1 MNKSGNEAELKASVT
16 LTGDGTTKEYY
27 FGFDYLN
34 PEYIKVAVGGTSL
47 SYPTDYSVVDRKVIL
62 TEVPEKGAEIWIH
75 RQTESSRIIQWADGA
90 FIKASQ
96 MTLESLQQLHLIEE
110 TQDYIMLNS
119 ISTYPDGEN
128 FNALGHRII
137 NVADPTEAQDAV
149 TKHYMESVQDGF
161 VQRNQTIETNV
172 KSMQTDVTTK
182 QQQAA
187 SSQTASASSAALS
200 KAWAVSTE
208 SPDSGADS
216 DSATGKTQSSRT
228 WALFSKTKAQESATS
243 ATNAHTS
250 ETNAK
255 TSETNA
261 KASETKAKT
270 SETNAKD
277 SETKAKT
284 SETNAKTSEN
294 AASTSATNAHTSE
307 TNAKTSET
315 NAKAS
320 EVDAAKS
327 ASHAEEVA
335 GNIGNPVSNVTESN
349 GLVTV
354 TKTNG
359 ATNTFYAGLN
369 ILARN
374 KTYSVGD
381 IAYSPNLPSWAY
393 LECTTAGTTGATE
406 PDFSTVTTKKTITI
420 LSKFTVSDGTCTWR
434 LRDTRCKYE
443 VGDIIPKVGSP
454 KDYEYLIMAD
464 GGAFDAAYTELA
476 KVFTDGKVP
485 NLQDGRFL
493 EGGANARQI
502 KGAGLPNITG
512 MIGDSVGS
520 AGLFWGLYGAFYGD
534 KTYGYRSIGQNLA
547 TTAVGAE
554 THFDASRSNPIYGSS
569 DTVQPKSYTVN
580 YYICYGG

>member
-1 MNKSGNEAELKASVT
+1 MATRTTSYKARIDYTITDPTKVSYAFPFTYLRKNFIIVYIRDLANNMQALTYGKDYTVDDQIITIINTQVLEAKATLSIRRETTTDAIVTWNDGSV
-16 LTGDGTTKEYY
+16 L
-27 FGFDYLN
+27 
-34 PEYIKVAVGGTSL
+34 L
-47 SYPTDYSVVDRKVIL
+47 SKD
-62 TEVPEKGAEIWIH
+62 
-75 RQTESSRIIQWADGA
+75 
-90 FIKASQ
+90 
-96 MTLESLQQLHLIEE
+96 MTLEQVQLLHLQEE
-110 TQDYIMLNS
+110 QQDYIEANS
-119 ISTYPDGEN
+119 ISVVETEN
-128 FNALGHRII
+128 GAFFDADNRRIS
-137 NVADPTEAQDAV
+137 NVADPVEPQDAV
-149 TKHYMESVQDGF
+149 TKHYMESVPDGI
-161 VQRNQTIETNV
+161 VHRAQMIEANV

-208 SPDSGADS
+208 SPDSDADS

-243 ATNAHTS
+243 
-250 ETNAK
+250 
-255 TSETNA
+255 
-261 KASETKAKT
+261 
-270 SETNAKD
+270 ETNAKD

-284 SETNAKTSEN
+284 SETNAKASETS
-294 AASTSATNAHTSE
+294 ASTSATKARTSE

-320 EVDAAKS
+320 EVSAAKS
-327 ASHAEEVA
+327 ASHAEEIA
-335 GNIGNPVSNVTESN
+335 GSIGDPVSNVTESN
-349 GLVTV
+349 SLVTV
-354 TKTNG
+354 TKANG
-359 ATNTFYAGLN
+359 TINTFYAGLN
-369 ILARN
+369 VLARN
-374 KTYSVGD
+374 KAYSVGD

-464 GGAFDAAYTELA
+464 GGAFDEAYTELA

-512 MIGDSVGS
+512 MIGDSEGD
-520 AGLFWGLYGAFYGD
+520 AGQFWGLYGAFYGD
-534 KTYGYRSIGQNLA
+534 KTSGYRAIGQKLA
-547 TTAVGAE
+547 TTAVGVE

>member
-261 KASETKAKT
+261 KTSETKAKT

-284 SETNAKTSEN
+284 SETNAKASETS
-294 AASTSATNAHTSE
+294 ASTSATKARTSE

-320 EVDAAKS
+320 EVSAAKS
-327 ASHAEEVA
+327 ASHAEEIA
-335 GNIGNPVSNVTESN
+335 GSIGNPVSNVTESN
-349 GLVTV
+349 SLVTV
-354 TKTNG
+354 TKANG
-359 ATNTFYAGLN
+359 TINTFYAGLN
-369 ILARN
+369 VLARN
-374 KTYSVGD
+374 KAYSVGD

-406 PDFSTVTTKKTITI
+406 PDFSTVTTKK
-420 LSKFTVSDGTCTWR
+420 
-434 LRDTRCKYE
+434 
-443 VGDIIPKVGSP
+443 
-454 KDYEYLIMAD
+454 
-464 GGAFDAAYTELA
+464 
-476 KVFTDGKVP
+476 
-485 NLQDGRFL
+485 Q
-493 EGGANARQI
+493 
-502 KGAGLPNITG
+502 
-512 MIGDSVGS
+512 
-520 AGLFWGLYGAFYGD
+520 
-534 KTYGYRSIGQNLA
+534 
-547 TTAVGAE
+547 
-554 THFDASRSNPIYGSS
+554 
-569 DTVQPKSYTVN
+569 
-580 YYICYGG
+580 

>member
-161 VQRNQTIETNV
+161 VQRNKKIESHV
-172 KSMQTDVTTK
+172 QSMQEDVTNK
-182 QQQAA
+182 QKQ
-187 SSQTASASSAALS
+187 ASASANLA
-200 KAWAVSTE
+200 KAWAISTE
-208 SPDSGADS
+208 TPDNATDTEST
-216 DSATGKTQSSRT
+216 TGKTQSART
-228 WALFSKTKAQESATS
+228 WALR
-243 ATNAHTS
+243 
-250 ETNAK
+250 
-255 TSETNA
+255 
-261 KASETKAKT
+261 
-270 SETNAKD
+270 
-277 SETKAKT
+277 
-284 SETNAKTSEN
+284 
-294 AASTSATNAHTSE
+294 
-307 TNAKTSET
+307 
-315 NAKAS
+315 
-320 EVDAAKS
+320 
-327 ASHAEEVA
+327 AEELA
-335 GNIGNPVSNVTESN
+335 ENIGNPVSNVTESN
-349 GLVTV
+349 SLVTV
-354 TKTNG
+354 TKSDG
-359 ATNTFYAGLN
+359 AKNTFYAGLN
-369 ILARN
+369 VLARN

-420 LSKFTVSDGTCTWR
+420 LNKFTVSDGTCTWR

-464 GGAFDAAYTELA
+464 GGAFDEAYTELA

-512 MIGDSVGS
+512 MIGDSAGG

-534 KTYGYRSIGQNLA
+534 KSSVFRSIGQETSN
-547 TTAVGAE
+547 TSVGTE

>member
-1 MNKSGNEAELKASVT
+1 MATRTTSYKARIDYTITDPTKVSYAFPFTYLRKNFIIVYIRDLANNMQALTYGKDYTVDDQIITIINTQVLVAKATLSIRRETTTDAIVTWNDGSV
-16 LTGDGTTKEYY
+16 L
-27 FGFDYLN
+27 
-34 PEYIKVAVGGTSL
+34 L
-47 SYPTDYSVVDRKVIL
+47 SKD
-62 TEVPEKGAEIWIH
+62 
-75 RQTESSRIIQWADGA
+75 
-90 FIKASQ
+90 
-96 MTLESLQQLHLIEE
+96 MTLEQVQLLHLQEE
-110 TQDYIMLNS
+110 QQDYIEANS
-119 ISTYPDGEN
+119 ISVVETEN
-128 FNALGHRII
+128 GAFFDADNRRIS
-137 NVADPTEAQDAV
+137 NVADPVEPQDAV
-149 TKHYMESVQDGF
+149 TKHYMESVPDGI
-161 VQRNQTIETNV
+161 VHRAQMIEANV

-208 SPDSGADS
+208 SPDSDADS

-243 ATNAHTS
+243 
-250 ETNAK
+250 
-255 TSETNA
+255 
-261 KASETKAKT
+261 
-270 SETNAKD
+270 ETNAKD

-284 SETNAKTSEN
+284 SETNAKASETS
-294 AASTSATNAHTSE
+294 ASTSATKARTSE

-320 EVDAAKS
+320 EVSAAKS
-327 ASHAEEVA
+327 ASHAEEIA
-335 GNIGNPVSNVTESN
+335 GSIGDPVSNVTESN
-349 GLVTV
+349 SLVTV
-354 TKTNG
+354 TKANG
-359 ATNTFYAGLN
+359 TINTFYAGLN
-369 ILARN
+369 VLARN
-374 KTYSVGD
+374 KAYSVGD

-493 EGGANARQI
+493 EGGITAKQV
-502 KGAGLPNITG
+502 KGAGLPNIRG
-512 MIGDSVGS
+512 
-520 AGLFWGLYGAFYGD
+520 GLDAHGAVSLNTPSGAFYTEG
-534 KTYGYRSIGQNLA
+534 TIAGEPTNNNTNPS
-547 TTAVGAE
+547 AVFFR
-554 THFDASRSNPIYGSS
+554 FDASRSNSIYGSS
-569 DTVQPKSYTVN
+569 DTVQPKSYTVK